1 MVVQIE
7 QEHLLSLKGVIHL
20 KELPYVIIISFIMFI
35 SWIDYRKK
43 VKKAESEEE
52 IRKAFVPFLL
62 VIVLFVISISVFLT

>member
-1 MVVQIE
+1 LE
-7 QEHLLSLKGVIHL
+7 
-20 KELPYVIIISFIMFI
+20 ELPYVIIISVVTFI

-62 VIVLFVISISVFLT
+62 VILLFATSISMFLT

>member
-1 MVVQIE
+1 LE
-7 QEHLLSLKGVIHL
+7 
-20 KELPYVIIISFIMFI
+20 ELPYVIIISMVTFI